1 MRIRTLT
8 FILLLAGALAVLG
21 APAAI
26 AHHAFTAEFDGTKP
40 VMLQGVVIRMDW
52 VNPHSWIYIDVPQP
66 DGSVQ
71 QWEVE
76 AGAPNAMFR
85 RGWNKNSIPVGTEDR
100 GRRLPGQERQ
110 EYRQRA
116 ERDVPGRAQDVRR
129 LVGDRRADRRRRP
142 DPTLAAATQRRRPGC
157 RQMPV

>member
-21 APAAI
+21 ASAAI

-40 VMLQGVVIRMDW
+40 VMLQGVVTRMDW

-85 RGWNKNSIPVGTEDR
+85 RGWNKNSIPVGTEIVVDGYR
-100 GRRLPGQERQ
+100 AKNGKNIANGRNVTFP
-110 EYRQRA
+110 
-116 ERDVPGRAQDVRR
+116 DGRKMF
-129 LVGDRRADRRRRP
+129 VGSSGTGAPTDGA
-142 DPTLAAATQRRRPGC
+142 DPTDR
-157 RQMPV
+157 

>member
-1 MRIRTLT
+1 MRMKNLTLV
-8 FILLLAGALAVLG
+8 LLATGLPAVLG

-40 VMLQGVVIRMDW
+40 VMLQGVVTRMDW

-66 DGSVQ
+66 DGSVE

-85 RGWNKNSIPVGTEDR
+85 RGWNKNSIPVGTEIVVDGYR
-100 GRRLPGQERQ
+100 AKNGKNIANGRNVTFP
-110 EYRQRA
+110 
-116 ERDVPGRAQDVRR
+116 DGRKMF
-129 LVGDRRADRRRRP
+129 VGSSGTGAPTDGT
-142 DPTLAAATQRRRPGC
+142 DPTER
-157 RQMPV
+157 

>member
-40 VMLQGVVIRMDW
+40 VMLQGVVTRMDW

-85 RGWNKNSIPVGTEDR
+85 RGWNKNSIPVGTEIVVDGYR
-100 GRRLPGQERQ
+100 AKNGKNIANGRNVTFP
-110 EYRQRA
+110 
-116 ERDVPGRAQDVRR
+116 DGRKMF
-129 LVGDRRADRRRRP
+129 VGSSGTGAPLDGA
-142 DPTLAAATQRRRPGC
+142 DPTER
-157 RQMPV
+157 

>member
-40 VMLQGVVIRMDW
+40 VMLQGVVTRMDW

-85 RGWNKNSIPVGTEDR
+85 RGWNKNSIPVGTEIVVD
-100 GRRLPGQERQ
+100 G
-110 EYRQRA
+110 Y
-116 ERDVPGRAQDVRR
+116 RAQNGKNIANGRNVTFPDGRKMF
-129 LVGDRRADRRRRP
+129 VGSSGTGAPTDGA
-142 DPTLAAATQRRRPGC
+142 DPTDR
-157 RQMPV
+157 

>member
-40 VMLQGVVIRMDW
+40 VMLQGVVTRMDW

-85 RGWNKNSIPVGTEDR
+85 RGWNKNSIPVGTEIVVDGYR
-100 GRRLPGQERQ
+100 AKNGKNIANGRNVTFP
-110 EYRQRA
+110 
-116 ERDVPGRAQDVRR
+116 DGRKMF
-129 LVGDRRADRRRRP
+129 VGSSGTGAPTDGA
-142 DPTLAAATQRRRPGC
+142 DPTQR
-157 RQMPV
+157 

>member
-40 VMLQGVVIRMDW
+40 VMLQGVVTRMDW

-85 RGWNKNSIPVGTEDR
+85 RGWNKNSIPVGTEIVVDGYR
-100 GRRLPGQERQ
+100 AKNGKNIANGRNVTFP
-110 EYRQRA
+110 
-116 ERDVPGRAQDVRR
+116 DGRKMF
-129 LVGDRRADRRRRP
+129 VGSSGTGAPTDGA
-142 DPTLAAATQRRRPGC
+142 DPTDR
-157 RQMPV
+157 

>member
-1 MRIRTLT
+1 MRMRNLT
-8 FILLLAGALAVLG
+8 FVLLATGLLAVLG
-21 APAAI
+21 ARAAI

-40 VMLQGVVIRMDW
+40 VMLQGVVTRMDW

-85 RGWNKNSIPVGTEDR
+85 RGWNKNSIPVGTEIVVDGYR
-100 GRRLPGQERQ
+100 AKNGKNIANGRNVTFP
-110 EYRQRA
+110 
-116 ERDVPGRAQDVRR
+116 DGRKMF
-129 LVGDRRADRRRRP
+129 VGSSGTGAPLDGA
-142 DPTLAAATQRRRPGC
+142 DPTER
-157 RQMPV
+157 

>member
-40 VMLQGVVIRMDW
+40 VMLQGVVTRMDW

-71 QWEVE
+71 RWEVE

-85 RGWNKNSIPVGTEDR
+85 RGWNKNSIPVGTEIVVDGYR
-100 GRRLPGQERQ
+100 AKNGKNIANGRNVTFP
-110 EYRQRA
+110 
-116 ERDVPGRAQDVRR
+116 DGRKMF
-129 LVGDRRADRRRRP
+129 VGSSGTGAPTDGA
-142 DPTLAAATQRRRPGC
+142 DPTDR
-157 RQMPV
+157 

>member
-1 MRIRTLT
+1 MT
-8 FILLLAGALAVLG
+8 VLG
-21 APAAI
+21 MGVATLLVTPAAS

-40 VMLQGVVIRMDW
+40 VTLRGTVTRMDW

-85 RGWNKNSIPVGTEDR
+85 RGWNKKSIPVGTEIVVEGYRAKNGKNIANGRNVTFAD
-100 GRRLPGQERQ
+100 GRRMF
-110 EYRQRA
+110 
-116 ERDVPGRAQDVRR
+116 
-129 LVGDRRADRRRRP
+129 VGSSGTGAPLDGA
-142 DPTLAAATQRRRPGC
+142 DPTER
-157 RQMPV
+157 